1 MELLEKISTYIDN
14 ISKKELS
21 RYLLI
26 SLGIIVTCFLLL
38 VFNYYRKVRYLK
50 KQMRILNE
58 AREEEVKRI
67 LTRAASVQQ
76 QRKEV
81 DAILEEDKDFKIGG
95 YFKDVLTKLGLTS
108 KKAVESP
115 SQIDREGKY
124 RESILNVKFTDM
136 DMKQLSELL
145 NEIEKNKR
153 IFTKELEVTT
163 SRKTPQ
169 KIDVNLTIA
178 TLLLKE

>member
-1 MELLEKISTYIDN
+1 M
-14 ISKKELS
+14 
-21 RYLLI
+21 
-26 SLGIIVTCFLLL
+26 
-38 VFNYYRKVRYLK
+38 
-50 KQMRILNE
+50 
-58 AREEEVKRI
+58 KRI

-95 YFKDVLTKLGLTS
+95 YFKDVLTKLVLTS